1 MEVQETDK
9 DKKNGLDA
17 DLENMEAFGK
27 MAISEE
33 LDFLKSTIVI
43 TNRHLVKIDYLTQLK
58 KVISNHPY
66 ALILREKDLTSE
78 EYEELAKTVLELC
91 NQEKVPC
98 YIHSDVLLAE
108 KLSCPNVHISVGKLV
123 EMRKD
128 VGEIEVNF
136 DGQTSGWMQEKK
148 NVMQLQEDTEN
159 TLEQLQ
165 EKKNIQ
171 QALQKL
177 TGLSVSCHSLED
189 VQTAIACGAT
199 QIVLGTIFE
208 TECKKGLKG
217 KGLGFVKEI
226 TDYCKQHGNVPV
238 FAIGGISPENLED
251 VKQAGAQG
259 GCMMSYLMEYPF
271 A

>member
-1 MEVQETDK
+1 MQETAK

-17 DLENMEAFGK
+17 AWENMEASRK
-27 MAISEE
+27 LEISEE
-33 LDFLKSTIVI
+33 MDFLKSTIVI

-58 KVISNHPY
+58 NVIGHHPY
-66 ALILREKDLTSE
+66 AVILREKDLSGE

-123 EMRKD
+123 EMRKA
-128 VGEIEVNF
+128 GEEIEVNCQEQTF
-136 DGQTSGWMQEKK
+136 GQMQEK
-148 NVMQLQEDTEN
+148 E
-159 TLEQLQ
+159 
-165 EKKNIQ
+165 NIQ

-251 VKQAGAQG
+251 VKMAGAQG
-259 GCMMSYLMEYPF
+259 GCMMSYLMGYPF
-271 A
+271 E